1 MSTIQEL
8 KNQIS
13 KTQVIMLV
21 GGKGKRLGYPDIPK
35 ALIKVAGK
43 TLIEREIELY
53 RNCGFRKFKLLIGHL
68 GEKIVEYIGDGSKFG
83 VEVEY
88 SEDPKVAK
96 VGKGKALKH
105 AIEVGVIDTKSRGI
119 ITFPDDL
126 KLDKFLPIKLLAH
139 HLYGVEKFNVWA
151 TTLLVT
157 STTYPY
163 GVAKVNPDGIVEEF
177 VEKPKISMY
186 THVGVCVV
194 EPEVYKLIV
203 EMIDI
208 NSPRSI
214 EYEAVILP
222 KLASERKLFSMTIPG
237 DDRSIWI
244 PINTRK
250 ELEIAEEKLKAKSE

>member
-1 MSTIQEL
+1 
-8 KNQIS
+8 
-13 KTQVIMLV
+13 
-21 GGKGKRLGYPDIPK
+21 
-35 ALIKVAGK
+35 
-43 TLIEREIELY
+43 
-53 RNCGFRKFKLLIGHL
+53 
-68 GEKIVEYIGDGSKFG
+68 
-83 VEVEY
+83 
-88 SEDPKVAK
+88 
-96 VGKGKALKH
+96 
-105 AIEVGVIDTKSRGI
+105 
-119 ITFPDDL
+119 
-126 KLDKFLPIKLLAH
+126 
-139 HLYGVEKFNVWA
+139 
-151 TTLLVT
+151 
-157 STTYPY
+157 
-163 GVAKVNPDGIVEEF
+163 
-177 VEKPKISMY
+177 MY